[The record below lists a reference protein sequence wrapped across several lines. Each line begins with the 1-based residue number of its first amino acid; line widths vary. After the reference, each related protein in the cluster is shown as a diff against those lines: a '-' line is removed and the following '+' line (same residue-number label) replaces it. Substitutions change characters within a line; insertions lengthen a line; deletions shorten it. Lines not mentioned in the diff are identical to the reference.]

1 MTYVI
6 HKIKSSKQCNDYAF
20 RWKSV
25 HRDWQTQAT
34 ELFLK
39 LKFHNESEASPKRHL
54 KNELSAIHWIAK
66 MLNIS
71 NRLCD
76 ILKKSFSEPQDCM
89 YKHWYSPIFIPL
101 YIWLFNKNWCANF
114 AVIWGILSQNSLWMK
129 TLLSNLLLT
138 RYYFIFT
145 RGERIFSGPY
155 PISVGERHLEK
166 IRQDSVFA
174 DRPMI
179 IYINC
184 WLFSILFDCVFR
196 EIEYKFSE

>member
-1 MTYVI
+1 MKVKPLLNAIWKMNYPRFIELRKCWIFQIAYVTYWKKVFQNL
-6 HKIKSSKQCNDYAF
+6 KI
-20 RWKSV
+20 V
-25 HRDWQTQAT
+25 
-34 ELFLK
+34 
-39 LKFHNESEASPKRHL
+39 
-54 KNELSAIHWIAK
+54 
-66 MLNIS
+66 NI
-71 NRLCD
+71 
-76 ILKKSFSEPQDCM
+76 

-114 AVIWGILSQNSLWMK
+114 AVIWGILSENSLWMK